1 MAAKIPH
8 ERKEEFKKAVAA
20 HLVQHGSKKWGA
32 LFEQFPEISSSEAHR
47 LIREVKGNPLV
58 NDMPTARDRL
68 LTSVKKFA
76 ISDAGKEA
84 ERLNP
89 KYRDGIV
96 DNLPAAPP
104 PAFVAKNGDKGLREI
119 DFVGEIQSL
128 YADAKLMRAHAMKK
142 VVDPATGEETE
153 EIDNTQ
159 VFDRSILRRTDILET
174 AIRAV
179 EQVWDLR
186 MMQNFYELIIE
197 EIGLESPACQR
208 RIMERLQLLNE
219 RHGMTLGRTRL

>member
-1 MAAKIPH
+1 MAARIPP

-20 HLVQHGSKKWGA
+20 HLVQHGSKNWDV
-32 LFEQFPEISSSEAHR
+32 LLEQFPDIAKSKAHA
-47 LIREVKGNPLV
+47 LIHEVKGNPLV
-58 NDMPTARDRL
+58 NDIPTARDRL
-68 LTSVKKFA
+68 LHSVKRFK
-76 ISDAGKEA
+76 ISDAGQEA

-104 PAFVAKNGDKGLREI
+104 PSFIAKNGDKGLREI

-128 YADAKLMRAHAMKK
+128 YADAKLMRAYAMNKT
-142 VVDPATGEETE
+142 VNPETGEETE